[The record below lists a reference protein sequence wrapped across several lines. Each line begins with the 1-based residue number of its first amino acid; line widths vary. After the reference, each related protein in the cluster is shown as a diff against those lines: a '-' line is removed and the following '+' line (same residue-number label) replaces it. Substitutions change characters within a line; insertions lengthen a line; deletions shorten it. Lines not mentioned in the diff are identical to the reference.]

1 MVKSLISGPCVG
13 GPYNGRPMHHGER
26 AHGVTYERDRP
37 MKAVPGMVEPT
48 YPHLARGA
56 YVFHPTSEC
65 WHWFADIKAA
75 PVSGPKYAVWI
86 TETPPTA

>member
-1 MVKSLISGPCVG
+1 
-13 GPYNGRPMHHGER
+13 
-26 AHGVTYERDRP
+26 

-75 PVSGPKYAVWI
+75 PVSPKLYAVWI